1 MECVR
6 AEGEGGHRG
15 SGLGETNCFC
25 TESLQVRRNTCVTA
39 SEHISCS
46 KGLHRHSL
54 VSDARDTHV
63 RGGTTMVP
71 GEGSVKNHFISRG
84 KERSS
89 PVSVFSFVRLWV
101 QDRGRVLL

>member
-15 SGLGETNCFC
+15 SALGETNYSCM
-25 TESLQVRRNTCVTA
+25 ESLQVRRNMCTTA

-46 KGLHRHSL
+46 KGLHRRSL
-54 VSDARDTHV
+54 VSDAGDAHV
-63 RGGTTMVP
+63 RGGTTTVP

-84 KERSS
+84 KEGSS

-101 QDRGRVLL
+101 QDRGCVLL